1 MDSEEI
7 WVLGGTGRFG
17 SAAARELVANGA
29 RTVLV
34 GRDAERLTA
43 AAAATGA
50 ARTVVAPDLE
60 SMAAAIRR
68 EHPAV
73 VVNTVGPFARTAAT
87 IAAACLPRSSYVD
100 LANDVTAASAVLA
113 MHDQATAAGRTLVTG
128 AGFGIVGTE
137 APVTAL
143 CAGRPAPVS
152 VRVDSIASLA
162 LEAGPVGEA
171 LAATIVEGVPEG
183 GRRFS
188 RGQLVTAGLG
198 SAVERLTLPDGD
210 VVTTGAWPSG
220 DLLAAHRVSGAPD
233 VVAATTEVPTGAPI
247 RAVLPVAALLLRIA
261 PLRRFA
267 VRRLARTT
275 FSDRPMPRPH
285 TWGHARAT
293 WSDGS
298 TREVWLR
305 AGDATAFTAAVT
317 AHTALRILRGQARPG
332 AGTPIQMTG
341 PDLVTEAGGELLLP

>member
-1 MDSEEI
+1 MESEEI

-17 SAAARELVANGA
+17 SAVARELVANGA

-34 GRDAERLTA
+34 GRDAERLSATA
-43 AAAATGA
+43 EAIGA
-50 ARTVVAPDLE
+50 ARTIVASDPE
-60 SMAAAIRR
+60 AMAETIRR
-68 EHPAV
+68 ERPAV

-87 IAAACLPRSSYVD
+87 IAAACLPTSSYVD
-100 LANDVTAASAVLA
+100 LANDVAAASAVFA
-113 MHDQATAAGRTLVTG
+113 MHEQAAAAGRTLVSG
-128 AGFGIVGTE
+128 AGFGVVGTE

-143 CAGRPAPVS
+143 CAGRPAPMS

-183 GRRFS
+183 GRRIS
-188 RGQLVTAGLG
+188 RGELVRAGLG

-220 DLLAAHRVSGAPD
+220 DLLTAHRVSVAPD

-247 RAVLPVAALLLRIA
+247 RAVLPVAALLLRVA

-267 VRRLARTT
+267 VRRLARIT

-293 WSDGS
+293 WADGT

-317 AHTALRILRGQARPG
+317 AHTAVRILRGQARAG

-341 PDLVTEAGGELLLP
+341 PELVTEAGGELLFP